1 MACVCHSSDSLRFC
15 FCLRLD
21 TPLCPFVDSM
31 SVATQPPSVMV
42 NAPSPTKAVTS
53 SDRSP
58 ALRKRSTRCSMT
70 DQNLPAQLKIQ
81 SVGPNSTTDWVMSCR
96 KSPSSWQ
103 KRALLPE
110 CMLTC
115 HQVILSSARA
125 VSMPRLDGSPW
136 QRCGKG
142 SRLLSL
148 GVRSI
153 PTYGGMQWS
162 LQSKGA
168 GTMLVY
174 R

>member
-1 MACVCHSSDSLRFC
+1 MACVCHSSDSLRLYFC
-15 FCLRLD
+15 PRLD
-21 TPLCPFVDSM
+21 TPLCPLADSM
-31 SVATQPPSVMV
+31 SVATQPPLVMV
-42 NAPSPTKAVTS
+42 NAPSPMKVVTS
-53 SDRSP
+53 LDRSP

-125 VSMPRLDGSPW
+125 VSMSRLDGAH
-136 QRCGKG
+136 GKG
-142 SRLLSL
+142 VGR
-148 GVRSI
+148 
-153 PTYGGMQWS
+153 
-162 LQSKGA
+162 GA
-168 GTMLVY
+168 GY
-174 R
+174 